1 MKELAT
7 FLASL
12 IVGAA
17 AALIGYALGE
27 RNGMSGA
34 TGALIALSALALGV
48 LIIAPGYENWSNHR
62 EWE

>member
-7 FLASL
+7 FLAAL

-17 AALIGYALGE
+17 AAAIGYAVGE
-27 RNGMSGA
+27 RNGVIGA

-48 LIIAPGYENWSNHR
+48 LVIVPGYENWSNHR
-62 EWE
+62 KWE